1 MSKLYDYIFIS
12 GWCLG
17 TDFVED
23 RLCGAASAGRWAAV
37 VRVERW
43 PGPPRPAQQPVIAPP
58 RPRQAGDTGTR
69 PAPSV
74 CSQYTSRSHPAKMLS
89 EPRTLHCVDTSQLR
103 GDEFV
108 IVVSGG
114 AARVSAE

>member
-1 MSKLYDYIFIS
+1 MHIDVEIVPLYIFIS

-43 PGPPRPAQQPVIAPP
+43 PGPPSSAQQPVIAPP

-74 CSQYTSRSHPAKMLS
+74 YSQYTSRSHPAKMPS
-89 EPRTLHCVDTSQLR
+89 EPRTLHPAPCTPPSCGVTSL
-103 GDEFV
+103 
-108 IVVSGG
+108 
-114 AARVSAE
+114 